1 MAQRLFVG
9 NLPFT
14 VDSQKLQE
22 LFSQAGQVVV
32 AEVKTDRMT
41 GRSRGF
47 GFVEM
52 SDDES
57 TQKAIDTFNGFDV
70 EGRKIVV
77 NVARP
82 REETQGGGGD
92 RGGYRGG
99 GGGYGR
105 QDNRGGGR
113 YGR

>member
-52 SDDES
+52 ADDES
-57 TQKAIDTFNGFDV
+57 TQKAIDTFNNYDI

-82 REETQGGGGD
+82 REENTGGGD

-99 GGGYGR
+99 GGGQRGGYR
-105 QDNRGGGR
+105 DNRGGGG
-113 YGR
+113 Y